1 MIIAYKKWLRTKV
14 MGLFKEMNRV
24 YNLIFTLYCR
34 HCIKSIQKIQFSSV
48 TQLCPILSD
57 SMEGSTPGFPVH
69 HQLPELAQIHLHRVG
84 DTIQPSDPV
93 SPSPAFNFPGIRVFP
108 VSQFFASG
116 GQSIGVSASASVFP
130 MNNQDWFPLGLIGLI
145 SLQSKGLSSLL

>member
-1 MIIAYKKWLRTKV
+1 

-69 HQLPELAQIHLHRVG
+69 HQLSELTQTHVCQVG
-84 DTIQPSDPV
+84 DAIPPSHPLSSF
-93 SPSPAFNFPGIRVFP
+93 SPPAFNLAQYQGLFWSVLLIRCPKYWSFSFTISP
-108 VSQFFASG
+108 SSEYSG
-116 GQSIGVSASASVFP
+116 
-130 MNNQDWFPLGLIGLI
+130 
-145 SLQSKGLSSLL
+145 